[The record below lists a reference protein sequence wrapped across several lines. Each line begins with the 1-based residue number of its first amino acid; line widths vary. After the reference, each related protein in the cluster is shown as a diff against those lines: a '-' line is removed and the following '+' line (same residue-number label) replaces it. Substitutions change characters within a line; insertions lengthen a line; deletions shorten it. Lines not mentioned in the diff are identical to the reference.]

1 MITYKSKEDL
11 ELLRVSGAILSSV
24 LKTLRSEAREGVRLS
39 YLDKTA
45 GALLKSKGAKS
56 AFLGYRPEGAAKAF
70 PAHICTS
77 INDEVVHGLPR
88 DYALKTG
95 DVLKIDLGVDYEG
108 MITDSAT
115 TVAIGPIS
123 KKIEN
128 LITATE
134 AALYDAIAVAKPGK
148 HLGDIGYAVQKIAE
162 RYGYGYP
169 LNLSGHGVGAAVH
182 EEPHVPNY
190 GDPGKGDKLV
200 EGLVIAIEPMFIR
213 GKSDLYIDKDGFTY
227 RTKDGSRTCHVEHT
241 VLITKDGPEILT
253 KV

>member
-115 TVAIGPIS
+115 TVAIGPVS

-148 HLGDIGYAVQKIAE
+148 HLGDIGYAVEKRVMRGKFKIID
-162 RYGYGYP
+162 G
-169 LNLSGHGVGAAVH
+169 LTGHGTGFKLH
-182 EEPHVPNY
+182 E
-190 GDPGKGDKLV
+190 DPTVWNFGRKGEGLALR
-200 EGLVIAIEPMFIR
+200 EGLVLAIEPMASI
-213 GKSDLYIDKDGFTY
+213 GTEKTIETADGIFKTV
-227 RTKDGSRTCHVEHT
+227 DGSTAAHFEHT
-241 VLITKDGPEILT
+241 IFITKTGCEILT
-253 KV
+253 K